1 MQCEGFDRDWGG
13 GEGFG
18 VGEKDEEDDFG
29 SSRQSEGEGMGG
41 RACEQAGAIVCVPLT
56 ARLGGTR
63 RSKNSGGRWNPSLH
77 KQSAERLW
85 PYLLKNLLLVSF
97 ESHTFYFMLNIVS
110 GSSADSS
117 WP

>member
-29 SSRQSEGEGMGG
+29 SSRQSEGEGRGG
-41 RACEQAGAIVCVPLT
+41 RACEQAGAIVCVPLR

-63 RSKNSGGRWNPSLH
+63 RSKKAGGRWNPSLH
-77 KQSAERLW
+77 K
-85 PYLLKNLLLVSF
+85 
-97 ESHTFYFMLNIVS
+97 
-110 GSSADSS
+110 
-117 WP
+117 